1 MLGWLLLFSA
11 GGYATWRTLAGYPAP
26 AQRYERLVRHEA
38 AFVSAAA
45 ESLFPAGGPVSP
57 SGLEAGIPAY
67 VDRYLGDVPP
77 KIRFLIRCLFL
88 LFEHATFLIA
98 APGAGGRRRF
108 SSLSPE
114 QRTAVLERWRR
125 ASLFPMRLV
134 FTSLRAIFTMGYFA
148 APAVLR
154 ELRLAPYAIETP
166 VCEADLLYPPIGR
179 DVDAIRFSRAELTAP
194 SDGRPLDLDGPIH
207 PAYAKGVRG

>member
-1 MLGWLLLFSA
+1 MLGWLLVLGA
-11 GGYATWRTLAGYPAP
+11 AGYAGWRILAAHPAP
-26 AQRYERLVRHEA
+26 AERYVRLARHEA
-38 AFVSAAA
+38 AFVSAVS
-45 ESLFPAGGPVSP
+45 ESLFPAGGAVSP
-57 SGLEAGIPAY
+57 SGLEAAIPAY
-67 VDRYLGDVPP
+67 VDRYLGDVPA

-88 LFEHATFLIA
+88 LFEHATFVLP

-108 SSLSPE
+108 SSLSAE
-114 QRTAVLERWRR
+114 QRAAVLERWRR

-166 VCEADLLYPPIGR
+166 VCEADLLFPPIGR
-179 DVDAIRFSRAELTAP
+179 GPDAIRFTPASITSP
-194 SDGRPLDLDGPIH
+194 SDGRPLDLRGPLH
-207 PAYAKGVRG
+207 PDYAEAPRR